1 MSTDVTIDDLDHTYP
16 GTAAP
21 TLHGVTLH
29 VPAGTRTAVLGPS
42 GSGKST
48 LLSIIAG
55 LTTPTGGDVRL
66 AGRSVLAQ
74 PPHRRDLGVVFQR
87 PLLFPHLTVA
97 GNIAFGLR
105 MRGTDRTAVGRRVT
119 ELLDAVALPDYADR
133 RSTELSGGQQQ
144 RIALARA
151 LAARPAVLL
160 LDEPFSALDP
170 PLRASMR
177 ALLAD
182 LHHREGTTTLFVTHD
197 RDEATDV
204 ADHVAVLLDGHLAQH
219 APPARLFRQPATL
232 AVATFLGG
240 AANAI
245 PGTTRAGRFDCPLGS
260 LHLDTD
266 HRGPGLLLIRPEA
279 IVVADNQRGDNVIP
293 ATITAVTDR
302 GTHLDVRATS
312 SGLTL
317 HLTTGPATP
326 LRPGDRTRLRLPPTY
341 LSVVTP

>member
-1 MSTDVTIDDLDHTYP
+1 MTTDVTIDDLDHTYP
-16 GTAAP
+16 DATAP
-21 TLHGVTLH
+21 TLCGVTLD
-29 VPAGTRTAVLGPS
+29 VPAGTRTAILGPS

-55 LTTPTGGDVRL
+55 LSAPTGGDVRL
-66 AGRSVLAQ
+66 AGRSVLTQ

-97 GNIAFGLR
+97 ENIAFGLR
-105 MRGTDRTAVGRRVT
+105 MRRTDRKVIRRRVT
-119 ELLDAVALPDYADR
+119 ELLDAVALRDYADR

-144 RIALARA
+144 RVALARA

-170 PLRASMR
+170 QLRGDMR
-177 ALLAD
+177 ALLTD

-197 RDEATDV
+197 RDEATDI
-204 ADHVAVLLDGHLAQH
+204 ADHVAVLLDSHLAQH
-219 APPARLFRQPATL
+219 APPAGLFRRPATL
-232 AVATFLGG
+232 AVAQFLGG
-240 AANAI
+240 ATNAI
-245 PGTTRAGRFDCPLGS
+245 PGTAHPDRFDCPLGS
-260 LHLDTD
+260 LHLDTP

-279 IVVADNQRGDNVIP
+279 IVVAEQDGPNVIP

-302 GTHLDVRATS
+302 GTHLDVRATT
-312 SGLTL
+312 SGHTL

-326 LRPGDRTRLRLPPTY
+326 LRPGDETRLRLPPAH

>member
-1 MSTDVTIDDLDHTYP
+1 MTADVVVADLDHTYP
-16 GTAAP
+16 GAAAP
-21 TLHGVTLH
+21 TLRRVTLH
-29 VPAGTRTAVLGPS
+29 VPAGTRTAILGPS

-48 LLSIIAG
+48 LLAIVAG
-55 LTTPTGGDVRL
+55 LTAPTGGDVRL
-66 AGRSVLAQ
+66 ANHSVLRQ
-74 PPHRRDLGVVFQR
+74 PPHDRDLGVVFQR

-97 GNIAFGLR
+97 ENIAFGLR
-105 MRGTDRTAVGRRVT
+105 MRGTDRAVIRRRVAD
-119 ELLDAVALPDYADR
+119 LLDAVALPGYGAR

-144 RIALARA
+144 RVALARA

-170 PLRASMR
+170 QLRGDMR

-182 LHHREGTTTLFVTHD
+182 LHRREGTTTLFVTHD

-204 ADHVAVLLDGHLAQH
+204 ADHVAVLLDGRVGQH
-219 APPARLFRQPATL
+219 APPADLFRRPATL
-232 AVATFLGG
+232 AVARFLGG

-245 PGTTRAGRFDCPLGS
+245 PGTAHPGRFDCPLGS

-279 IVVADNQRGDNVIP
+279 VMVGEPAGQNVIP

-302 GTHLDVRATS
+302 GTHLDVQATS

-317 HLTTGPATP
+317 HLTAGPATP
-326 LRPGDRTRLRLPPTY
+326 LRPGDRTALHLPASH